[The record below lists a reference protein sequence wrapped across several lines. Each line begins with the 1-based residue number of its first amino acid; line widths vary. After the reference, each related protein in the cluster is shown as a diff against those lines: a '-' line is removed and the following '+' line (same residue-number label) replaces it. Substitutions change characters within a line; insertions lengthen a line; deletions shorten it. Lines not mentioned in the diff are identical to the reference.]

1 MWEEK
6 MDELRNIDMISAS
19 LRQELDKLAKAGRIL
34 ELNGHGDRIFGHVA
48 MRDPE
53 GRGFWLKRHH
63 ISLGEL
69 FDHRDF
75 ILCDFDGKQLHGIG
89 RRHSEWPIHAE
100 IFRARPDLNASAHTH
115 PFYSV
120 IYSATAKPLGSIS
133 GPGKTPPRFDGTS
146 EYIDT
151 PELGK
156 RLAAALGKDS
166 KVAIMRH
173 HGVIFG
179 GRTIEEMVLQ
189 GIDVEHRCHQ
199 MLTVASASAGLAFE
213 WPDDTEL
220 QRKFGDASKRVG
232 GSTAQWDYFS
242 RVLARAEAQ
251 GDPRLSHKCL
261 L

>member
-1 MWEEK
+1 
-6 MDELRNIDMISAS
+6 MDDFRNIEMISPS

-48 MRDPE
+48 LRDPD

-69 FDHRDF
+69 FDARDF
-75 ILCDFDGKQLHGIG
+75 ILVDFDGKQLHGAG

-100 IFRARPDLNASAHTH
+100 IFRARPDLNATAHTH

-120 IYSATAKPLGSIS
+120 IYSATTKPLGSVS
-133 GPGKTPPRFDGTS
+133 GMGKAPPRFDGTS
-146 EYIDT
+146 EFIDT
-151 PELGK
+151 PALG
-156 RLAAALGKDS
+156 RRRAQALGKDA
-166 KVAIMRH
+166 KRPRMRH
-173 HGVIFG
+173 HGVIFA
-179 GRTIEEMVLQ
+179 GRTVEEMVLA
-189 GIDVEHRCHQ
+189 GIDMEHRCHQ
-199 MLTVASASAGLAFE
+199 MLTVANADLPFE
-213 WPDDTEL
+213 WPDAEEL
-220 QRKFGDASKRVG
+220 ARKFGSNTMRVG
-232 GSTAQWDYFS
+232 GSNAQWDYYC

>member
-1 MWEEK
+1 
-6 MDELRNIDMISAS
+6 MDEVRMPEAIGAS
-19 LRQELDKLAKAGRIL
+19 LKHELDKLAKAGRIL

-48 MRDPE
+48 LRDPE

-75 ILCDFDGKQLHGIG
+75 ILVDFDGKQLLGSG

-100 IFRARPDLNASAHTH
+100 IFRARPDLNATAHTH

-120 IYSATAKPLGSIS
+120 IYSATSKPLGSIS
-133 GPGKTPPRFDGTS
+133 GPAKPPPRFTGTS

-151 PELGK
+151 PELG
-156 RLAAALGKDS
+156 RSLAASLGKTA

-173 HGVIFG
+173 HGVIFA
-179 GRTIEEMVLQ
+179 GRSIEEMVLN
-189 GIDVEHRCHQ
+189 GIDVEHRCRQ
-199 MLTVASASAGLAFE
+199 MLTVASASAGLPFE
-213 WPDDTEL
+213 WPDDAEL
-220 QRKFGDASKRVG
+220 QRKFGDETKRVG
-232 GSTAQWDYFS
+232 GSNAQWDYFC

-251 GDPRLSHKCL
+251 GDPRLSDRCL

>member
-1 MWEEK
+1 
-6 MDELRNIDMISAS
+6 MDDGRNIEMIDAS

-48 MRDPE
+48 LRDPD

-69 FDHRDF
+69 YDARDF
-75 ILCDFDGKQLHGIG
+75 ILVDFDGKQLYGAG

-100 IFRARPDLNASAHTH
+100 IFRARPDLNATAHTH

-120 IYSATAKPLGSIS
+120 TYSATIKPLGSVS
-133 GPGKTPPRFDGTS
+133 GNSKAPPRFDGTS
-146 EYIDT
+146 EFIDT

-156 RLAAALGKDS
+156 RLAASLGKDT
-166 KVAIMRH
+166 KMALMRH
-173 HGVIFG
+173 HGVIFAG
-179 GRTIEEMVLQ
+179 ATIEQMVLS
-189 GIDVEHRCHQ
+189 GIEIEHRCKQ
-199 MLTVASASAGLAFE
+199 MLTVASADLPFE
-213 WPDDTEL
+213 WPDAEE
-220 QRKFGDASKRVG
+220 QGRKFGSDSNSKRVG
-232 GSTAQWDYFS
+232 GSNAQWDYYC